1 MADLI
6 YGALAFG
13 LFALFGA
20 FVIALRRV
28 WPWSWICCGPPGRSS
43 SPATWSRR
51 CCGPTSS

>member
-28 WPWSWICCGPPGRSS
+28 
-43 SPATWSRR
+43 
-51 CCGPTSS
+51 